1 MVFLLMDESTNKPAG
16 EPPTPEVAELL
27 RLLEVQAA
35 ARRQR
40 RVAAP
45 SRLGAGSFRYGSLII
60 IVCFAFGSLGLLE
73 WLLSQ
78 MPRPAHPPGTAA
90 PAVLSTPGGKGSVV
104 SGTGR

>member
-1 MVFLLMDESTNKPAG
+1 MVSLLMDESTNKPPG

-35 ARRQR
+35 ARRER

-45 SRLGAGSFRYGSLII
+45 SPFGTGSFRYGSLII
-60 IVCFAFGSLGLLE
+60 IVLFAFGSLGLLE

-78 MPRPAHPPGTAA
+78 MPRPAHATGTAT
-90 PAVLSTPGGKGSVV
+90 PAALVTPGGKGGAV